1 MVEHSASVTVK
12 ASVHQVYALFTHFND
27 FPKFMSFVKEVT
39 YYDEQRSHW
48 VVQVGREYEWDAVNE
63 DWIIDKQV
71 GWRSTNGLKNSGRVK
86 FRALGPERTGVDV
99 YMQYVPPTGTLGG
112 LGEVLGVGAYFD
124 SVLQKDL
131 TNFARMVE
139 EAPAGALDPMSSHY
153 LFHDDSAARKGQITS
168 RQKAAM
174 ENDPMMRP
182 ETLAERQARIER
194 EAMLRRQK
202 ELEHET
208 AMKRKTELELSTMQQ
223 RQVLL
228 EEGEIKRRQ
237 EQRIREETRRQ
248 TEAIPLDPRHIYAAT
263 ARGLGDKDGLR
274 ARDPNFVQ
282 DPMTSRRPTSP
293 APKKPATQPPA
304 RAE

>member
-12 ASVHQVYALFTHFND
+12 APVHQVYALFTHFND

-48 VVQVGREYEWDAVNE
+48 VVQVGGEYEWDAVNE
-63 DWIIDKQV
+63 DWIIDNQL

-86 FRALGPERTGVDV
+86 FRSLGPERTSVDV
-99 YMQYVPPTGTLGG
+99 YLQYVPPTGTLGG
-112 LGEVLGVGAYFD
+112 LGEALGMGAYFD
-124 SVLQKDL
+124 AILQKDL

-153 LFHDDSAARKGQITS
+153 LFHDDSAAKKGQITS
-168 RQKAAM
+168 RQKVAM
-174 ENDPMMRP
+174 EKDPMMRP
-182 ETLAERQARIER
+182 ETLAERQARIEH
-194 EAMLRRQK
+194 EAQIRRQQ
-202 ELEHET
+202 EQEREE
-208 AMKRKTELELSTMQQ
+208 ARKRKQELELSTKQQ

-237 EQRIREETRRQ
+237 EQRVREDVQNKAT
-248 TEAIPLDPRHIYAAT
+248 PLDPRHVYAAT

-282 DPMTSRRPTSP
+282 DPMTSRRPKPQPS
-293 APKKPATQPPA
+293 KKPQQPIIK
-304 RAE
+304 AE